1 MSSRETAA
9 KWRNIFASQTASN
22 DPGNKGERFFIR
34 GKIFLAPFSYF
45 SLRRIPISRGGC
57 NLQFLLCFELEV
69 RDLINFVK
77 SNATTWT
84 TFNRMELI
92 TWKDSFFFLFYSL
105 FLSITSMV
113 GKVCS

>member
-45 SLRRIPISRGGC
+45 SRRRVSRKIANC
-57 NLQFLLCFELEV
+57 NSFSV
-69 RDLINFVK
+69 
-77 SNATTWT
+77 SNSKFA
-84 TFNRMELI
+84 I
-92 TWKDSFFFLFYSL
+92 
-105 FLSITSMV
+105 
-113 GKVCS
+113 